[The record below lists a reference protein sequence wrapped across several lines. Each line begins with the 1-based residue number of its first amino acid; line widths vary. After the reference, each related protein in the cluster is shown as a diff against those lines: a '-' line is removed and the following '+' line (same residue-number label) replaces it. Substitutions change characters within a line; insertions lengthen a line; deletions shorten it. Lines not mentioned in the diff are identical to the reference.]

1 MKKMF
6 KNLIFGSLNRLKESE
21 LSLKTVYDITFSEPS
36 FIMAEENDGYK
47 ITSYTYG
54 EVKEKIEKTADA
66 IYDIIGAT
74 HNYVGLAMENSVDW
88 VVAFWAI
95 LKSGNKPYLVNLR
108 HPDSLSQKIINNL
121 GIKTVI
127 CDKKGKLDAHYIEF
141 NDLSGGV
148 MEIDEFE
155 DEIAL
160 ASSGTSLSETICFYN
175 GKNISAQIFNTEKI
189 VKENRGIYA
198 HYKGS
203 LKQLAFL
210 PFYHVFGL
218 FAVYFWFTFFKRTVV
233 FLKDMSAD
241 TILATCKM
249 HKVTHIFAVP
259 MLWHT
264 VEKKVIKTAE
274 QQGKAQKLQKALEFS
289 EKLQSILPIKT
300 GTFFAK
306 KLLKSVTDKIF
317 GDSLLFCISG
327 GSFLKP
333 SALKL
338 INALGYP
345 LYNGFGMSEIGITS
359 VELSKK
365 IKVRNKNSIGKPFAS
380 VEYFIDNDKVL
391 TVKGDSL
398 CFKRLK
404 DGKEIFD
411 NGVFTTGDLA
421 ETDQSGSYYIKGRMG
436 DTVIGENGENINPD
450 IIEAMFDIKDALN
463 VSVLGIEDT
472 LSMVVQISPYLP
484 IKKKE
489 KMRLYIEEINAKLS
503 LLSQIKRFYVTFDS
517 IMAQTAIKVS
527 RKYLIREI
535 ENGKIKLFPF
545 EKCETTDYE
554 VYENTALLEKV
565 IEIVVKVTGEEN
577 EKIPTDTNLL
587 SDLEISSIQY
597 FSILSALA
605 EEFDLVAKSDDKY
618 LFTIREMCE
627 YIERQL

>member
-1 MKKMF
+1 MKKIY
-6 KNLIFGSLNRLKESE
+6 KELIFGSLNRLKESE
-21 LSLKTVYDITFSEPS
+21 HSLKTVYDITFSEPS
-36 FIMAEENDGYK
+36 LIMDEENDGYK
-47 ITSYTYG
+47 ITAYTYG
-54 EVKEKIEKTADA
+54 EVKEKIEKTAAA
-66 IYDIIGAT
+66 IYSTIGAT
-74 HNYVGLAMENSVDW
+74 HNYIGLAMENSLNW

-108 HPDSLSQKIINNL
+108 HPDSLTEKIISNL

-127 CDKKGKLDAHYIEF
+127 CDQKGKLDVNYIRF
-141 NDLSGGV
+141 DLLDGGV
-148 MEIDEFE
+148 LQAEEFE

-160 ASSGTSLSETICFYN
+160 ATSGTSLSETICFYS
-175 GKNISAQIFNTEKI
+175 GKNICAQIFNTEKI
-189 VKENRGIYA
+189 VKENYEIYA

-218 FAVYFWFTFFKRTVV
+218 FAVYFWFTFFRRTIV

-241 TILATCKM
+241 TILSTCKM
-249 HKVTHIFAVP
+249 HKVTHLFAVP

-264 VEKKVIKTAE
+264 VEKKVMKTAQ
-274 QQGKAQKLQKALEFS
+274 QQGKTETLKKALTFS

-300 GTFFAK
+300 GSFFARK
-306 KLLKSVTDKIF
+306 ILKSVTNNLF

-345 LYNGFGMSEIGITS
+345 LYNGFGMSEIGIAS

-365 IKVRNKNSIGKPFAS
+365 IKIRKKNSIGMPFTS
-380 VEYFIDNDKVL
+380 VEYSLDDNSVL
-391 TVKGDSL
+391 TVKGQSI

-404 DGKEIFD
+404 DGKQIYD
-411 NGVFTTGDLA
+411 NGSFTTGDIVQQD
-421 ETDQSGSYYIKGRMG
+421 ESGRYYIKGRIG

-450 IIEAMFDIKDALN
+450 IIEAMFDLKDALN
-463 VSVLGIEDT
+463 ISVLGIEDT

-484 IKKKE
+484 VKKRE
-489 KMRLYIEEINAKLS
+489 EMRVYIEEINAKLP
-503 LLSQIKRFYVTFDS
+503 LLSQIKHIYVTYDN
-517 IMAQTAIKVS
+517 IMASTAIKVS

-535 ENGKIKLFPF
+535 ENSNIKITPF
-545 EKCETTDYE
+545 EKYE
-554 VYENTALLEKV
+554 VNENEEYENTALLEKV
-565 IEIVVKVTGEEN
+565 IEIIAKVLNEEKGEIEL
-577 EKIPTDTNLL
+577 DTNLL
-587 SDLEISSIQY
+587 VDLGISSIQY
-597 FSILSALA
+597 FSVISALA
-605 EEFDLVAKSDDKY
+605 DEFDLVAKSDDKY
-618 LFTIREMCE
+618 LFTVREMCE